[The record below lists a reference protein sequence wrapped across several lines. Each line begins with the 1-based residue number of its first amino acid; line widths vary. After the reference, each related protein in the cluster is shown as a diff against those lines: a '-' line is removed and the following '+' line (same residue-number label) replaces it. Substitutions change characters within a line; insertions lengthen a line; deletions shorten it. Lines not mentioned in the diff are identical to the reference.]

1 MIKKILIPV
10 IIILFLKSC
19 GYTPIFTSKNLDI
32 NFNNIDYKKNALNKS
47 FARSIKSLSNI
58 NSSNFYDVEINAESN
73 RTTVAKDSKGNAEV
87 YKLELSL
94 EITLIGKNNE
104 SKIKETFMKSVNYK
118 NSSDKFQL
126 KQNENNLIDQ
136 MTQGILQDIL
146 KFVLNLT

>member
-73 RTTVAKDSKGNAEV
+73 RTTVTKDSKGNAEV

-94 EITLIGKNNE
+94 EITLIGKSNE

-136 MTQGILQDIL
+136 MTQSILQDIL

>member
-73 RTTVAKDSKGNAEV
+73 RATVAKDSKGNAEV

-94 EITLIGKNNE
+94 EITLIGKSNE

-136 MTQGILQDIL
+136 MTQSILQDIL